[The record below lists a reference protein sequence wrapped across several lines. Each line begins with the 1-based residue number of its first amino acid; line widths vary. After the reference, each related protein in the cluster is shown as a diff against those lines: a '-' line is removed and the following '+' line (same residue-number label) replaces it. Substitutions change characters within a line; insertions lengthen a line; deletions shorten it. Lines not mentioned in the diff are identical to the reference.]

1 MSDDAHTAVGE
12 VEAEAKEPEKKGFE
26 FPGTLT
32 VLVIVTFLVWL
43 AAFLIPAGQYQRD
56 ENGVPTPG
64 SFEQVDAP
72 QAFNERVEDFFLAP
86 VNGFYGLQDPETGY
100 VRPFGVGSLF
110 GAVGVFAFVLAI
122 GAFMTMVL
130 ATGALDVAIGRLA
143 YAVRGR
149 PWLVIVAVMVLF
161 SLLGTT
167 MGWSDETLG
176 FYALIIPLM
185 LALGY
190 DRMAVAG
197 MIIASATVGAMAS
210 TVNPFSVGV
219 ASEFAGVGLGDGIG
233 LRWIGWAVL
242 TTLTIAYVV
251 RYAERAKTNPEKSLI
266 GYLPEDEELV
276 KKEESA
282 ADLTL
287 SGRQKIVL
295 GITGFTFALLVF
307 SVIPW
312 DSIFDLSVEVDP
324 ISHEPLPHD
333 PWWNLGWWFPEL
345 VALFLVASV
354 VVGLVAGYGEKQ
366 ITGNIMRGFG
376 DFIGAGV
383 AVVLARGV
391 TVILNNTQTIDTI
404 LSWMEDA
411 VSGTSAVGF
420 TSLVLI
426 INTGVAFIIPSS
438 SGHATLAMPLL
449 APLGDFADVSRPLVV
464 TAWSW
469 GAGIAR
475 FITPTSAMVMAGIAL
490 AGVRYDKWI
499 RFMLPLMA
507 ILAVACLV
515 MLGIAAVLE

>member
-1 MSDDAHTAVGE
+1 MSDEAHTAVGE
-12 VEAEAKEPEKKGFE
+12 VEAEAKEPEQKGFE

-32 VLVIVTFLVWL
+32 VLVLVTLLVWL
-43 AAFLIPAGQYQRD
+43 AAFLIPAGTYDRSETGVPEPGSYQR
-56 ENGVPTPG
+56 
-64 SFEQVDAP
+64 VDSP
-72 QAFNERVEDFFLAP
+72 QDVGERVEDFFLAP
-86 VNGFYGLQDPETGY
+86 VNGLYGLQDPETGF

-130 ATGALDVAIGRLA
+130 ATGALDVAIGKLA
-143 YAVRGR
+143 YAVRSR

-197 MIIASATVGAMAS
+197 MIIASATVGSMAS

-219 ASEFAGVGLGDGIG
+219 ASEFADVGLGDGIG

-242 TTLTIAYVV
+242 TAVTIAYVV
-251 RYAERAKTNPEKSLI
+251 RYSERAKASPERSLV
-266 GYLPEDEELV
+266 GYLPEDAELV

-282 ADLTL
+282 ADLAL
-287 SGRQKIVL
+287 SGRQKVIL
-295 GITGFTFALLVF
+295 GITAFTFLLLVF

-312 DSIFDLSVEVDP
+312 DSIFDLGVNVDP
-324 ISHEPLPHD
+324 VSHEPLPND

-345 VALFLVASV
+345 IALFLVSAI

-475 FITPTSAMVMAGIAL
+475 FVTPTSAMVMAGIAL

-499 RFMLPLMA
+499 RFMLPLMG
-507 ILAVACLV
+507 ILAVACVV
-515 MLGIAAVLE
+515 MLGIAALAE

>member
-1 MSDDAHTAVGE
+1 MSDTDDTAP
-12 VEAEAKEPEKKGFE
+12 APEPEEKQGFQ
-26 FPGTLT
+26 FPSTMT

-43 AAFLIPAGQYQRD
+43 AAFLIPSGTYQHD
-56 ENGVPTPG
+56 ENGVPQPG
-64 SFEQVDAP
+64 SFQRIDSP
-72 QAFNERVEDFFLAP
+72 QDFGDRVGDFFLAP
-86 VNGFYGLQDPETGY
+86 VNGLYGLQNPETGV

-143 YAVRGR
+143 HGMRGR
-149 PWLVIVAVMVLF
+149 PWLVIVAVMTLF

-167 MGWSDETLG
+167 MGWADETLG
-176 FYALIIPLM
+176 FYALLIPLL

-210 TVNPFSVGV
+210 TVNPFSIGV
-219 ASEFAGVGLGDGIG
+219 ASGFANTGIGDGIA
-233 LRWIGWAVL
+233 LRWIGWVVL
-242 TTLTIAYVV
+242 TALTIAYVV
-251 RYAERAKTNPEKSLI
+251 RYAERAKANPDRSLV
-266 GYLPEDEELV
+266 GFLPEDEELV

-282 ADLTL
+282 SHLVLT
-287 SGRQKIVL
+287 GRQKIVL
-295 GITGFTFALLVF
+295 GITAFTFLLLVF
-307 SVIPW
+307 SVVPW
-312 DSIFDLSVEVDP
+312 DSIFHLEEKVDP
-324 ISHEPLPHD
+324 YTHEVLPND

-345 VALFLVASV
+345 IALFLVATV
-354 VVGLVAGYGEKQ
+354 VVGLVAKFSEKQ
-366 ITGNIMRGFG
+366 ITGYIGRGFG

-404 LSWMEDA
+404 LSWMEDL
-411 VSGTSAVGF
+411 VSGTNAVGF
-420 TSLVLI
+420 TSLVFI
-426 INTGVAFIIPSS
+426 VNTGIAFIIPSS

-464 TAWSW
+464 TGWSW
-469 GAGIAR
+469 GAGLAR
-475 FITPTSAMVMAGIAL
+475 FVTPTSAVVMAGIAL
-490 AGVRYDKWI
+490 AGVRYDRWI

-507 ILAVACLV
+507 ILAVASIA
-515 MLGIAAVLE
+515 MLGVAALLE

>member
-1 MSDDAHTAVGE
+1 MEGGAVSE
-12 VEAEAKEPEKKGFE
+12 EAAEPQEEKKGFQ
-26 FPGTLT
+26 FPSTMT

-43 AAFLIPAGQYQRD
+43 AAFLIPAGTYDRDEMGVPQPGSYQR
-56 ENGVPTPG
+56 
-64 SFEQVDAP
+64 VDSP

-86 VNGFYGLQDPETGY
+86 VNGLYGLQDPETGF
-100 VRPFGVGSLF
+100 VRPFGVGTLF

-130 ATGALDVAIGRLA
+130 ATGALDTAIGKLA
-143 YAVRGR
+143 YQVRAR
-149 PWLVIVAVMVLF
+149 PWLVIVLVMTLF

-167 MGWSDETLG
+167 MGWADETLG

-190 DRMAVAG
+190 DRMVVAG
-197 MIIASATVGAMAS
+197 TIIASATVGAMAS

-219 ASEFAGVGLGDGIG
+219 ASEFAGVGIGDGIG

-242 TTLTIAYVV
+242 TTLTILYVV
-251 RYAERAKTNPEKSLI
+251 RYAERVKAQPDRSLV
-266 GYLPEDEELV
+266 GFLPEDAELV
-276 KKEESA
+276 RKEESA

-295 GITGFTFALLVF
+295 AITAFTFAVLVF
-307 SVIPW
+307 SVVPW
-312 DSIFDLSVEVDP
+312 DSIIDLGVNVDP
-324 ISHEPLPHD
+324 ITHEPLPND

-345 VALFLVASV
+345 IALFLVAAV
-354 VVGLVAGYGEKQ
+354 VVGLVAGFGEKD
-366 ITGNIMRGFG
+366 ITGNIARGFG
-376 DFIGAGV
+376 DFIGAAV

-391 TVILNNTQTIDTI
+391 TVLLNNTQTIDTI

-420 TSLVLI
+420 TAVVFV
-426 INTGVAFIIPSS
+426 INTGIAFVIPSS

-475 FITPTSAMVMAGIAL
+475 FITPTSAVVMAGIAL

-499 RFMLPLMA
+499 RFMLPLMGL
-507 ILAVACLV
+507 LAVASIA
-515 MLGIAAVLE
+515 MLAIAAALE